1 MRKECAGFFKERA
14 GGDAGNG
21 YIPGGIAAETP
32 ATIERHPGFFI
43 MKDYASSD
51 LRSFAVVGHAS
62 SGKTMLCEAMLA
74 CSGRIGRMGS
84 ITAGTTVSDYHA
96 SEKQH
101 QISIHAS
108 LLHTEWQGRKFNLID
123 CPGYADFISEAL
135 SALRVGDFALVVIN
149 ALHGLGVGTDA
160 MWDNATLHGLPRM
173 IAVNALDKA
182 NANFDQVLADA
193 RAHFGKN
200 VFPLSIP
207 LDAGPGFSRVLDVL
221 RSEVVTYKPGGN
233 GAFTEAPAEGEL
245 AERVHALH
253 KELIE
258 YVAESDDALMERFFE
273 QGVLAESELR
283 AGLHKAIQNQVFIPL
298 FAVSAE
304 TNVGVARLMDFIAKY
319 GSSPLDRSEVD
330 AHDAAGAHVTVPLTH
345 AEPVA
350 YIFKTMNEP
359 GVGELSLFRVYSGT
373 VASGAE
379 LFNTTRQVS
388 ERLGQVYLLN
398 GHDRTPV
405 TRLGAGDLGAVVKLR
420 ETHTDDTL
428 CSPRFPVVLPKV
440 EFPRPNIHGA
450 LRLRSKGDEDKLAV
464 GLATLHAEDPTFR
477 YRVDDELHQTIV
489 SGQGEIH
496 LQVIVER
503 LLRRFGVNVELTE
516 PGIPYR
522 ETIRGKGESRYR
534 HKKQTGGAGQ
544 FAEVW
549 LRIEPGSR
557 DSGVVFTQSLVGT
570 NVDRVFVPSVEK
582 GLRTA
587 CNEGVRAGYRVTDLK
602 ADFYDGKMHPVD
614 SKDIAFQVAGYHAF
628 KEAFNAA
635 QPCLLE
641 PIFRVSLTVPE
652 DAIGAVM
659 GDLSARRGHILGVD
673 SDGHFQ
679 IVHAHVPQKELHRYS
694 TTLRSLTSGRGR
706 HEEKFSHYAE
716 VPAEAEAKLLAEA
729 KAKREAAQNGAR

>member
-1 MRKECAGFFKERA
+1 
-14 GGDAGNG
+14 
-21 YIPGGIAAETP
+21 
-32 ATIERHPGFFI
+32 

-51 LRSFAVVGHAS
+51 LRNFAVVGHAS

-74 CSGRIGRMGS
+74 CAGRIGRMGS
-84 ITAGTTVSDYHA
+84 IAAGSTTSDYHE

-101 QISIHAS
+101 RISIHAS
-108 LLHTEWQGRKFNLID
+108 LLNAEWQGKKFNLID
-123 CPGYADFISEAL
+123 CPGYADFISEAY
-135 SALRVGDFALVVIN
+135 SALRVGDFALVVVH
-149 ALHGLGVGTDA
+149 AMHGLGVGTDA

-173 IAVNALDKA
+173 IVVNALDKP
-182 NANFDQVLADA
+182 NASFDAVLAST
-193 RAHFGKN
+193 RGHFGKN

-207 LDAGPGFSRVLDVL
+207 LETGTGFSRVLDVL

-233 GAFTEAPAEGEL
+233 GAYTEEPATGEL

-258 YVAESDDALMERFFE
+258 YVAESDDALMEKFFE
-273 QGVLAESELR
+273 QGVLAEGELR
-283 AGLHKAIQNQVFIPL
+283 AGLHQAIQRQVFIPL

-330 AHDAAGAHVTVPLTH
+330 AHDAAGEHVTVALTR

-350 YIFKTMNEP
+350 YVFKTMNEP

-379 LFNTTRQVS
+379 LFNPTRQVS
-388 ERLGQVYLLN
+388 ERLGQIYVLN
-398 GHDRTPV
+398 GHERTPV
-405 TRLGAGDLGAVVKLR
+405 TKLGAGDLGAVVKLR
-420 ETHTDDTL
+420 ETRTDDTL
-428 CSPRFPVVLPKV
+428 GAPGFPVVLPKV
-440 EFPRPNIHGA
+440 NFPKPNIHGA

-464 GLATLHAEDPTFR
+464 GLATLHAEDPTFH

-503 LLRRFGVNVELTE
+503 LQRRFGVAVEVAE

-522 ETIRGKGESRYR
+522 ETIRAKGDSRYR

-549 LRIEPGSR
+549 LRVEPGPR
-557 DSGVVFTQSLVGT
+557 DTGVVFTQSLVGT

-587 CNEGVRAGYRVTDLK
+587 CNEGVRCGFRVTDVK
-602 ADFYDGKMHPVD
+602 VDFYDGKMHPVD

-635 QPCLLE
+635 LPCLLE
-641 PIFRVSLTVPE
+641 PIFKVSLTVPE
-652 DAIGAVM
+652 EFVGAVM
-659 GDLSARRGHILGVD
+659 GDLSARRGQIMGVD

-679 IVHAHVPQKELHRYS
+679 IVHAQVPQKELHRYS

-706 HEEKFSHYAE
+706 HEEVFSHYAE
-716 VPAEAEAKLLAEA
+716 VPPEIETKLIADA
-729 KAKREAAQNGAR
+729 KARREAAHSGAK

>member
-1 MRKECAGFFKERA
+1 
-14 GGDAGNG
+14 
-21 YIPGGIAAETP
+21 
-32 ATIERHPGFFI
+32 
-43 MKDYASSD
+43 MKDYAPSD

-62 SGKTMLCEAMLA
+62 SGKTLLCEAMLA
-74 CSGRIGRMGS
+74 CSGRIGRMGN
-84 ITAGTTVSDYHA
+84 IAAGTTASDYHA

-101 QISIHAS
+101 QISVHAS
-108 LLHTEWQGRKFNLID
+108 LLTTEWQQRKFNLID

-135 SALRVGDFALVVIN
+135 SALRVGDFALVVVHAI
-149 ALHGLGVGTDA
+149 HGLGVGTDA

-173 IAVNALDKA
+173 IVINALDKP
-182 NANFDQVLADA
+182 NAHFDELLAEA
-193 RAHFGKN
+193 RAHFGKK

-221 RSEVVTYKPGGN
+221 RNEVVTYHPGGN
-233 GAFTEAPAEGEL
+233 GSYSEAPADGEL

-253 KELIE
+253 RELIE
-258 YVAESDDALMERFFE
+258 YVAESDDSLMERFFE
-273 QGVLAESELR
+273 KGVLAEEELR

-298 FAVSAE
+298 FATSAE

-330 AHDAAGAHVTVPLTH
+330 ARDVTGAHVTVPLTH

-350 YIFKTMNEP
+350 YVFKTMNEP

-379 LFNTTRQVS
+379 LFNSTRQIN
-388 ERLGQVYLLN
+388 ERLGQIYVLN
-398 GHDRTPV
+398 GHERTPV
-405 TRLGAGDLGAVVKLR
+405 TQLRAGDLGAVVKLR
-420 ETHTDDTL
+420 ETRTDDTL
-428 CSPRFPVVLPKV
+428 CSPRFVVTLPKV

-450 LRLRSKGDEDKLAV
+450 LVLRSKGDEDKLAV
-464 GLATLHAEDPTFR
+464 GLATLHAEDPTFQ

-503 LLRRFGVNVELTE
+503 LLRRFGVAVELAE

-522 ETIRGKGESRYR
+522 ETIRSRGESRYR

-549 LRIEPGSR
+549 LRIQPGPR
-557 DSGVVFTQSLVGT
+557 DSGVVFTQSLVGN

-582 GLRTA
+582 GVRTV
-587 CNEGVRAGYRVTDLK
+587 CVEGVRAGYRVTDVT

-628 KEAFNAA
+628 KEAFQTAS
-635 QPCLLE
+635 PCLLE
-641 PIFRVSLTVPE
+641 PIYKITATVPE
-652 DAIGAVM
+652 EYLGAVM
-659 GDLSARRGHILGVD
+659 GDLSSRRGQILGVD
-673 SDGHFQ
+673 ADGHFQ
-679 IVHAHVPQKELHRYS
+679 NVHAHVPQKELHRYS

-706 HEEKFSHYAE
+706 HEEAFSHYAE
-716 VPAEAEAKLLAEA
+716 MPPELETKLLAEA
-729 KAKREAAQNGAR
+729 KVRREVAHGNAR